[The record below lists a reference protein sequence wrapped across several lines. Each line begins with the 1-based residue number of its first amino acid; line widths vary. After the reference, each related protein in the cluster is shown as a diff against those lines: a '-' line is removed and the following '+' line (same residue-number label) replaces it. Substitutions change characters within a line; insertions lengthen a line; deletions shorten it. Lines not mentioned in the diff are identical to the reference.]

1 MLQNNYVNPEGRVF
15 ELEDPYADKYVE
27 RL

>member
-1 MLQNNYVNPEGRVF
+1 MLQNNYVNPEGKAF
-15 ELEDPYADKYVE
+15 EFEDPYADKYVE